1 MLQGFNYLYKERN
14 DWYSYFPTSTFILKQ
29 FKFDLVVLLFGAVR
43 LLKFDQIVQR
53 YYYSG
58 GTFIK
63 IWPISL
69 AVLLFG
75 WYHYSVLEST
85 LALVAILVMVTL

>member
-14 DWYSYFPTSTFILKQ
+14 DWYSYFPTGTFILKQ
-29 FKFDLVVLLFGAVR
+29 FQFDLVVLLFGAVR
-43 LLKFDQIVQR
+43 LLKFGQLVRR
-53 YYYSG
+53 YYYLG

-63 IWPISL
+63 IWPIGS

-75 WYHYSVLEST
+75 WYHYSALESS
-85 LALVAILVMVTL
+85 

>member
-1 MLQGFNYLYKERN
+1 MGATGFLTTYTKNVTTGTLI
-14 DWYSYFPTSTFILKQ
+14 SPVPTGTFILKQ
-29 FKFDLVVLLFGAVR
+29 FQFDLVVLLFGAVR
-43 LLKFDQIVQR
+43 LLKFGQLVRR

-63 IWPISL
+63 IWPIGS

-75 WYHYSVLEST
+75 WYHYSALEST
-85 LALVAILVMVTL
+85 YL